1 MPIPRNRRRQINP
14 RATATVTK
22 DSPTGFYNKDGSPV
36 ASIAKAKV
44 GDVLFKHQGG
54 KLVEVSVKSV
64 KPFEVQG
71 HIPGHGIKAT
81 HR

>member
-1 MPIPRNRRRQINP
+1 MSIPRNRRRQIMP
-14 RATATVTK
+14 KAAPQVSEP
-22 DSPTGFYNKDGSPV
+22 SPTGFYNKDGSPV

-44 GDVLFKHQGG
+44 GDVLFKHQGD